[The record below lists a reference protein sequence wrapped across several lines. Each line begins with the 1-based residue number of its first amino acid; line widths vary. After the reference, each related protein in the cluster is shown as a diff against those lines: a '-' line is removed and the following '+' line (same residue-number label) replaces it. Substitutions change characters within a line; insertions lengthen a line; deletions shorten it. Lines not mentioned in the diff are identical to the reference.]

1 MFWNLLKKELKEQLT
16 ISSIIIMI
24 SLSFMYAI
32 IGRSIGNIEK
42 EVTKKPSIGIVN
54 LDDGEFGILVAD
66 ILKNV
71 SNILYEGKD
80 INDGIE
86 ITTKNKGVSLLV
98 IPEDFTEKISKE
110 SQAEIKIYWIL
121 RGLGIMDS
129 VSSGV
134 VEGLI
139 NYIKSEI
146 SKVLMKNSGL
156 KYPDLVLNPV
166 IKHDV
171 TFLKDK
177 KLENISPNQLINSI
191 SSQSMMTSVII
202 MMLILMSGGS
212 VISSMGLEKENK
224 TLETLL
230 TMPVK
235 RSQIVFAKILSA
247 AISGLIMALIYM
259 VGFSFYMK
267 SFSIATKSVVL
278 ESMKLGMDDYLLIG
292 SLLFTAMLSGIS
304 ISLLLGIFSKDFKSA
319 QSMNFPLIALAI
331 FSMLITMFKDFD
343 TLPSI
348 LKIVTF
354 VIPFTHPMLAIR
366 ALMTGS
372 HGIILWS
379 ILYTTLFAISIIGVV
394 SWLFKSDILIVGRA
408 KINKTKRRKF

>member
-1 MFWNLLKKELKEQLT
+1 M
-16 ISSIIIMI
+16 
-24 SLSFMYAI
+24 
-32 IGRSIGNIEK
+32 
-42 EVTKKPSIGIVN
+42 
-54 LDDGEFGILVAD
+54 
-66 ILKNV
+66 
-71 SNILYEGKD
+71 
-80 INDGIE
+80 
-86 ITTKNKGVSLLV
+86 
-98 IPEDFTEKISKE
+98 
-110 SQAEIKIYWIL
+110 
-121 RGLGIMDS
+121 
-129 VSSGV
+129 
-134 VEGLI
+134 
-139 NYIKSEI
+139 
-146 SKVLMKNSGL
+146 
-156 KYPDLVLNPV
+156 
-166 IKHDV
+166 
-171 TFLKDK
+171 
-177 KLENISPNQLINSI
+177 
-191 SSQSMMTSVII
+191 
-202 MMLILMSGGS
+202 
-212 VISSMGLEKENK
+212 ISSMGLEKENK

>member
-166 IKHDV
+166 IKHNV

-354 VIPFTHPMLAIR
+354 AIPFTHPMLAIR

>member
-80 INDGIE
+80 ISDGIE

-110 SQAEIKIYWIL
+110 SQAEIRIYWIL

-166 IKHDV
+166 IKHNV

-354 VIPFTHPMLAIR
+354 AIPFTHPMLAIR

>member
-86 ITTKNKGVSLLV
+86 ITAKNKGVSLLV

-292 SLLFTAMLSGIS
+292 SLFFTAMLSGIS

>member
-80 INDGIE
+80 ISDGIE

-110 SQAEIKIYWIL
+110 SQAEIRIYWIL

-354 VIPFTHPMLAIR
+354 AIPFTHPMLAIR